1 MADPKYESIV
11 TRFEHKPLGQEPN
24 SEQGTCTQSEPF
36 ALQVRGDS
44 MAPEFSDGCIVI
56 VDPSA
61 AIENGCFVVANLES
75 EGMVLRK
82 LIVQNQSWTFTTLNS
97 AEPEI
102 AIAPGPDAIAGV
114 VVQRSGSSREQHK
127 RYD

>member
-61 AIENGCFVVANLES
+61 PVENGSFVVVTLES
-75 EGMVLRK
+75 TGMVLRK
-82 LIVQNQSWTFTTLNS
+82 LIVRDQNWTFTTLS
-97 AEPEI
+97 GEEPQI
-102 AIAPGPDAIAGV
+102 TIAPAPDAIAGA
-114 VVQRSGSSREQHK
+114 VVQRSGTSRKHHK
-127 RYD
+127 RYE